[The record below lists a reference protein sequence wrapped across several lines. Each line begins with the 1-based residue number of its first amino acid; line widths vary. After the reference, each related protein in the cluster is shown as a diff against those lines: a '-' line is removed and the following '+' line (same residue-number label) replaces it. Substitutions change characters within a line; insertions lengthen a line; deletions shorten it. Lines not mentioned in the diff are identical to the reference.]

1 MDINGIVLA
10 GGKSSRFGNDK
21 VSEAI
26 GGKSLL
32 QQVVDSLRFLGG
44 EIIIVTSSE
53 HPISESIDHPKV
65 RILTDILPGKGPMG
79 GIYTGMAASATDYNL
94 VVASDMP
101 FLNEALLRYQ
111 IEVSEGYDITVPQ
124 VGKLVEPLH
133 AIYARGCLNHMA
145 EMMKEERLSI
155 YRLFDRVRVRYIEA
169 AEIERFDPEHLSLF
183 NINTKA
189 DLATARRLAEGL
201 TQ

>member
-10 GGKSSRFGNDK
+10 GGKSLRFGNDK

-26 GGKSLL
+26 GGKNLL

-44 EIIIVTSSE
+44 EIIIVTSGE

-79 GIYTGMAASATDYNL
+79 GIYTGLTASATEYNL

-101 FLNEALLRYQ
+101 FLNEALLRHQ
-111 IEVSEGYDITVPQ
+111 IAISEGYDITVPRM
-124 VGKLVEPLH
+124 GKLVEPLH
-133 AIYARGCLNHMA
+133 AVYARSCLDPMA
-145 EMMKEERLSI
+145 EMMKDERLSI
-155 YRLFDRVRVRYIEA
+155 YRLFDRVRVRFIEA

-183 NINTKA
+183 NINTKT
-189 DLATARRLAEGL
+189 DLAAARRLAEGL
-201 TQ
+201 TR